1 MGFSEEAPMA
11 RPYRDARISRIYEG
25 TNEINRMLIVGTLL
39 KRSMKKEIN
48 LLEKA
53 MVLINSNKFESVSY
67 DENNHFVSAYNLIGN
82 LKNCL
87 LYILGKSAMHFGH
100 NIKTEQEVMMN
111 IADMIISIYVMEST
125 LKRCEK
131 VYKSSNNKVLLDI
144 SKSSIYYNLSSFK
157 YSSIESIISF
167 MDDNECKKTEKLIE
181 TCTNFKHFNIKNIN
195 RRIADY
201 FIEKKSY
208 NIFNNFQ

>member
-1 MGFSEEAPMA
+1 
-11 RPYRDARISRIYEG
+11 
-25 TNEINRMLIVGTLL
+25 
-39 KRSMKKEIN
+39 
-48 LLEKA
+48 
-53 MVLINSNKFESVSY
+53 
-67 DENNHFVSAYNLIGN
+67 
-82 LKNCL
+82 
-87 LYILGKSAMHFGH
+87 MHFGN

-111 IADMIISIYVMEST
+111 IADMIISVYVMEST

-131 VYKSSNNKVLLDI
+131 VYKNSNNKVLLDI

-167 MDDNECKKTEKLIE
+167 MDDNECKKAEKLIE

-208 NIFNNFQ
+208 NIFNNF